1 MSEVWWAGR
10 VLLSRAVLLSP
21 FAHIKPIRKVSG
33 TCGRMP
39 KYKLGRY
46 GPHVQT
52 DVAGSVARDERLG
65 GCLAETAPP
74 RTRSRAAAT
83 VSLQLIAKI
92 EAMAK

>member
-21 FAHIKPIRKVSG
+21 FAHIKPIRRVSG

-52 DVAGSVARDERLG
+52 DVAGSVSRDERLG

-74 RTRSRAAAT
+74 RTRSRATAT
-83 VSLQLIAKI
+83 VSLQLAAI